1 MSRPGV
7 AAPERLR
14 DGPGIAV
21 LVTAVPGG
29 VRSATDDAAAPI
41 AWLARN
47 RAPRTGEVLTRL
59 QRHGWTLKL
68 PDPAAA
74 TQSELWASARFA
86 GVKQARA
93 AARPFRGARRSPDA
107 LDTRR
112 PAGRDDVGTGDRAAR
127 RAARVTVGGRLSHG
141 SQTAVTGKMTWVWAV
156 TSDGCGWFSGWR
168 RADSRLLC
176 RLAGLTG
183 KACVARRR
191 PRTFGV
197 T

>member
-7 AAPERLR
+7 AAPERLP

-21 LVTAVPGG
+21 LVTAVPRG
-29 VRSATDDAAAPI
+29 VRSATDDAAALI
-41 AWLARN
+41 AWLARHG
-47 RAPRTGEVLTRL
+47 APRTGEVLTRL

-86 GVKQARA
+86 GVEQARA
-93 AARPFRGARRSPDA
+93 AARPFRGTRRSSDA

-141 SQTAVTGKMTWVWAV
+141 SQTAA
-156 TSDGCGWFSGWR
+156 
-168 RADSRLLC
+168 
-176 RLAGLTG
+176 
-183 KACVARRR
+183 
-191 PRTFGV
+191 PRSPPWDQGMA
-197 T
+197 